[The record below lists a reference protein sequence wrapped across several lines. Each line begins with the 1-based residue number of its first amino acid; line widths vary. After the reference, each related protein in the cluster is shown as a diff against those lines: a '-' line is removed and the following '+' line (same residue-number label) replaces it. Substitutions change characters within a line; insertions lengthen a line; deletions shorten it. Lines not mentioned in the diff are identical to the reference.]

1 MSNSSSIQLSN
12 PLYDQLKRAT
22 TVLLPGVGALYF
34 ALAQIWGLPAAEE
47 VVGTIAAVNVFLGL
61 VVNVSSKSYDN
72 SDQKFDGVA
81 HLSNQDG
88 RAYIG
93 LEMHE
98 GPEAIAD
105 KKEVILKVEDRTV

>member
-1 MSNSSSIQLSN
+1 MNSSTVQLSN
-12 PLYDQLKRAT
+12 PTYDRLKQTA

-61 VVNVSSKSYDN
+61 VLNVSSKGYNN
-72 SDQKFDGVA
+72 SDAKFDGVA

-88 RAYIG
+88 RAYLG
-93 LEMHE
+93 LEMNE
-98 GPEAIAD
+98 GPEAVAG
-105 KKEVILKVEDRTV
+105 KKEVVLKVEDHTV